1 MHKLLDKASD
11 DNMSNDGVT
20 PVTVEPL
27 QLQHNRAAHE
37 TNSSINEEREIKS
50 VEELKHETKF
60 QKRNLSLKFED
71 VDMEVSSDAD
81 LTTISDELPVSE
93 MALAKSDASIGSIV
107 KNTSEC
113 LIIVLNK
120 PNFHLL
126 MENVNNFMTFS
137 GTFFLTASGLF
148 DFDLT
153 FVAETILFIILA
165 LVVTF
170 VFLNPISKQLDDRA
184 DFINFNLRKS
194 TILLTFGYE
203 KLSECVGLLTSEV
216 TEMNRQIKLTKSYTN
231 SNFEEEV
238 LLVQKKNSLLLSKL
252 KGDLSIKSAYLFS
265 NVTGELITL
274 TNSFF
279 TKKFQS

>member
-1 MHKLLDKASD
+1 
-11 DNMSNDGVT
+11 
-20 PVTVEPL
+20 
-27 QLQHNRAAHE
+27 
-37 TNSSINEEREIKS
+37 
-50 VEELKHETKF
+50 
-60 QKRNLSLKFED
+60 
-71 VDMEVSSDAD
+71 
-81 LTTISDELPVSE
+81 
-93 MALAKSDASIGSIV
+93 
-107 KNTSEC
+107 
-113 LIIVLNK
+113 
-120 PNFHLL
+120 

-170 VFLNPISKQLDDRA
+170 VFLNPISKQLDERA

-216 TEMNRQIKLTKSYTN
+216 TEMNRQIKLTKTYTN

-238 LLVQKKNSLLLSKL
+238 LFVQKKNSLLLSKL

-265 NVTGELITL
+265 NVTSELIAL

>member
-1 MHKLLDKASD
+1 
-11 DNMSNDGVT
+11 
-20 PVTVEPL
+20 
-27 QLQHNRAAHE
+27 
-37 TNSSINEEREIKS
+37 
-50 VEELKHETKF
+50 
-60 QKRNLSLKFED
+60 
-71 VDMEVSSDAD
+71 
-81 LTTISDELPVSE
+81 
-93 MALAKSDASIGSIV
+93 
-107 KNTSEC
+107 
-113 LIIVLNK
+113 
-120 PNFHLL
+120 

-137 GTFFLTASGLF
+137 RTFFLTASGLF

-170 VFLNPISKQLDDRA
+170 VFLNPIAAQLDDRA
-184 DFINFNLRKS
+184 KFIEMNLRKS

-238 LLVQKKNSLLLSKL
+238 LVVQKKNSLLLSKL

-265 NVTGELITL
+265 NITGELISL
-274 TNSFF
+274 TNAFF

>member
-1 MHKLLDKASD
+1 M
-11 DNMSNDGVT
+11 
-20 PVTVEPL
+20 
-27 QLQHNRAAHE
+27 
-37 TNSSINEEREIKS
+37 EEI
-50 VEELKHETKF
+50 
-60 QKRNLSLKFED
+60 
-71 VDMEVSSDAD
+71 
-81 LTTISDELPVSE
+81 
-93 MALAKSDASIGSIV
+93 
-107 KNTSEC
+107 
-113 LIIVLNK
+113 LNK
-120 PNFHLL
+120 PNFYLL

-170 VFLNPISKQLDDRA
+170 VFLNPISKQLDERA

-265 NVTGELITL
+265 NVTSELITL

>member
-1 MHKLLDKASD
+1 M
-11 DNMSNDGVT
+11 
-20 PVTVEPL
+20 
-27 QLQHNRAAHE
+27 Q
-37 TNSSINEEREIKS
+37 
-50 VEELKHETKF
+50 
-60 QKRNLSLKFED
+60 
-71 VDMEVSSDAD
+71 
-81 LTTISDELPVSE
+81 
-93 MALAKSDASIGSIV
+93 
-107 KNTSEC
+107 
-113 LIIVLNK
+113 
-120 PNFHLL
+120 
-126 MENVNNFMTFS
+126 NVNNFMTFS

-170 VFLNPISKQLDDRA
+170 VFLNPISKQLDERA

-265 NVTGELITL
+265 NVTSELITL

>member
-1 MHKLLDKASD
+1 
-11 DNMSNDGVT
+11 
-20 PVTVEPL
+20 
-27 QLQHNRAAHE
+27 
-37 TNSSINEEREIKS
+37 
-50 VEELKHETKF
+50 
-60 QKRNLSLKFED
+60 
-71 VDMEVSSDAD
+71 
-81 LTTISDELPVSE
+81 
-93 MALAKSDASIGSIV
+93 
-107 KNTSEC
+107 
-113 LIIVLNK
+113 
-120 PNFHLL
+120 

-238 LLVQKKNSLLLSKL
+238 LIVQKKNSLLLSKL